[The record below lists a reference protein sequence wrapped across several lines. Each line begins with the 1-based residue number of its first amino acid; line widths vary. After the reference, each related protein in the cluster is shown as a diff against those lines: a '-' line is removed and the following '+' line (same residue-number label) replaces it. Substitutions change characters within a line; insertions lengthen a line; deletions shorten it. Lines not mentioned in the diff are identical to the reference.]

1 MGHLFF
7 MENPLYWSKSY
18 FSGQKLA
25 KFRQRKTL
33 IGDDFFSPENSARMR
48 KNKKRNILA
57 LYIYIYIIFKNSP
70 EENSQKIFRHYWM
83 LNPSLFSQWH
93 NTRKFPKTNS
103 LIRCCIAKLFFGRQV
118 AKLRGDGQKPLQHTN
133 RATERGNS
141 RSHAARDRKRIFL

>member
-70 EENSQKIFRHYWM
+70 EENSQKIFRHY
-83 LNPSLFSQWH
+83 
-93 NTRKFPKTNS
+93 
-103 LIRCCIAKLFFGRQV
+103 
-118 AKLRGDGQKPLQHTN
+118 
-133 RATERGNS
+133 
-141 RSHAARDRKRIFL
+141 